1 MSVSAER
8 KILGKTWATRTALL
22 QLLMQ
27 SFTWSLQQTEGW
39 LLIPLPSQTAK
50 RVASWGASEFSFDF
64 FVSCM
69 LALFLQRCWN
79 DLDISVYFQYHQWSH
94 LGKWPLSTTLS
105 PWIALSICSNT
116 AEPNSGRP
124 LSRSVIF
131 ETREIGGISSLW
143 SKLSRELT
151 FEERNSQWK
160 SIRGRSLMRNG

>member
-1 MSVSAER
+1 MQR
-8 KILGKTWATRTALL
+8 KILGKIWATHVALL

-27 SFTWSLQQTEGW
+27 SLTWSLQQMEGW
-39 LLIPLPSQTAK
+39 LLTTLPRETAK
-50 RVASWGASEFSFDF
+50 RAASWGASEFSFDF
-64 FVSCM
+64 GVSCM

-94 LGKWPLSTTLS
+94 LGKWPLPTTLS

-116 AEPNSGRP
+116 VEPNSGRL

-131 ETREIGGISSLW
+131 ETREIWGISLLW

-151 FEERNSQWK
+151 FEEHNSQGK
-160 SIRGRSLMRNG
+160 SIRRSSLMRNV